1 MLTTYSTKTSPTT
14 ALVQWRSSATKC
26 GIIEVTLP
34 YDSPD
39 MDIVG
44 ELVALQ
50 YLIIDKEIFGQNA
63 LHGEGLEVE
72 VSKGA
77 IKKILTGK
85 TTKKEIIKYASFI
98 PFLLQGLS
106 LKTHKKCSQNDDCEG
121 CVSEKILVDV
131 EKYTNTRLLVSSP
144 VIGDIEITSHSVGRY
159 LERVK
164 SESGDIKFPLK
175 SLVLRLTNPDL
186 RQVTLPKDV
195 VSHKL
200 RKYGESDEFSVWKH
214 PTSTL
219 NFGLIKDGPT
229 FHLVTVF
236 INKQQ

>member
-1 MLTTYSTKTSPTT
+1 MLTTYSEKTSPTT
-14 ALVQWRSSATKC
+14 AVVHWRSSAIKC
-26 GIIEVTLP
+26 GIIDVTLP
-34 YDSPD
+34 YESEDV
-39 MDIVG
+39 DIVG

-50 YLIIDKEIFGQNA
+50 YLIVDKEIFGQSA

-98 PFLLQGLS
+98 PFLLQGIS
-106 LKTHKKCSQNDDCEG
+106 LKTHKKCSKNDEYEECI
-121 CVSEKILVDV
+121 SEKILVDV

-144 VIGDIEITSHSVGRY
+144 VIGDIEITSHSVSRY
-159 LERVK
+159 LERIRD
-164 SESGDIKFPLK
+164 ESGNVKFPLK
-175 SLVLRLTNPDL
+175 SLVARLTNPEL
-186 RQVTLPKDV
+186 RKVVLPENV

-219 NFGLIKDGPT
+219 NFGLIKVGPV
-229 FHLVTVF
+229 FNLVTVF

>member
-1 MLTTYSTKTSPTT
+1 MLTTYSDKTSLTT
-14 ALVQWRSSATKC
+14 AIIHWRSSATKC
-26 GIIEVTLP
+26 GVIEVTLP
-34 YDSPD
+34 YESLDI
-39 MDIVG
+39 DIVG

-50 YLIIDKEIFGQNA
+50 HLIIDKEIFGKNA
-63 LHGEGLEVE
+63 FHGEGLKVE

-85 TTKKEIIKYASFI
+85 TIKKEIIKYASFI
-98 PFLLQGLS
+98 PFLLQGIS
-106 LKTHKKCSQNDDCEG
+106 IKTHKKCSKNDVFEG
-121 CVSEKILVDV
+121 CISEKIVVDV

-164 SESGDIKFPLK
+164 PESGDIKFPLK

-186 RQVTLPKDV
+186 RQVTLPENV

-219 NFGLIKDGPT
+219 NFGLIKVGPV
-229 FHLVTVF
+229 FSLVTVF

>member
-1 MLTTYSTKTSPTT
+1 MLTTYSAQTSPTT
-14 ALVQWRSSATKC
+14 AVVHWRSSTIKC

-34 YDSPD
+34 YESLDV
-39 MDIVG
+39 DIVG

-50 YLIIDKEIFGQNA
+50 HLIVDKEIFGQSV
-63 LHGEGLEVE
+63 LHGDGLEIE

-98 PFLLQGLS
+98 PFLLQGIS
-106 LKTHKKCSQNDDCEG
+106 LKTHKKCSKNDAFEG
-121 CVSEKILVDV
+121 RISEKITVDI
-131 EKYTNTRLLVSSP
+131 EKYTNTRILVSSP
-144 VIGDIEITSHSVGRY
+144 VIGGIEITSHSVNRY
-159 LERVK
+159 LERIRD
-164 SESGDIKFPLK
+164 ESGDVKFPLK
-175 SLVLRLTNPDL
+175 SLVARLTNPDL
-186 RQVTLPKDV
+186 RQVTLPKKV
-195 VSHKL
+195 VSHKI

-219 NFGLIKDGPT
+219 NFGLIKVGPV
-229 FHLVTVF
+229 FNLVTVF